1 MYKKVDTDLNFLP
14 REKEVLAF
22 WKQNRVFEKSVELR
36 RGAPAY
42 TFYDGPPTAN
52 GKPHIGHILTRC
64 IKDIIPRYRT
74 MKGYDVLRK
83 AGWDTHGLPVEL
95 EVERM
100 LGLDGKE
107 QIEAYGVEPFIRE
120 CKKSVWKYKSEW
132 EHMSDRVGFW
142 ADMDN
147 PYITYDNDYIES
159 EWWALKTIYEK
170 GLLYKGYKIVPY
182 CPRCGTALSS
192 HEVAQ
197 GYKDV
202 KETSAIARFFLKD
215 EPDVAILAWTT
226 TPWTLPSNVALCV
239 NADETYVRARGTDGH
254 VYILAEALCA
264 SVLGEGAEI
273 LSRFEGR
280 TLEGLE
286 YEPLFDL
293 PVDFGGKRGYRVVS
307 DGYVT
312 LTDGTGVV
320 HIAPAFGEDDSRVGR
335 EWELPFLQLVDAS
348 GHLTGGTPWDG
359 LFVKDADRPILEA
372 LKESGKLFAA
382 LPFEHSY
389 PFCWRCDT
397 PLIYYA
403 RESWFIRMTAVKDKL
418 IRFNRAV
425 NWIPETIKEG
435 RMGNFLENVIDW
447 GVSRERYWGTPLPV
461 WTCSCG
467 HTHVI
472 GSRAELKAM
481 SRNCPDDI
489 ELHKPYIDQVEVL
502 CPACGKVMKREGAV
516 LDCWFDSG
524 SMPFAQWHYPFEN
537 REAFE
542 RRYPADFISEAIDQ
556 TRGWFYTLLAIS
568 TCLFDEASFKNCLV
582 LGHVQ
587 DRDGRKMSKHLG
599 NVVDPWSVLD
609 KQGADAVRWYFYTAS
624 MPWLPS
630 RFSSEAVSE
639 AQRKFMGT
647 LWNTYAFYVLYAD
660 IDGFDPTHHRL
671 VRENL
676 TEMDRFLLSR
686 LNTLVRTVDTHL
698 ENLRIT
704 EAGRA
709 LQRFVDEL
717 SNWYVRR
724 CRERYWGKDMTADK
738 EAAYMTLFTAL
749 KTLALV
755 TAPFLPFMSESI
767 YQNIVRTVDPAAP
780 LSVHLCDFPACD
792 ESFIDAALEENMERV
807 LDIVTL
813 GRSARADAGQ
823 KIRQPLPRLYVQGA
837 PLAEG
842 FARIVAEELNVKAV
856 ECVADATS
864 LLSYQVKPQL
874 RTLGPRYGKLLG
886 AIGKHL
892 SADGVGDAVV
902 AAIRDAGTYRF
913 TVDGTE
919 VELSEGDVLV
929 STQQK
934 AGLVSASDH
943 GLTVV
948 LDTNLTEALVEE
960 GFVRE
965 LVSKVQTMRKEAG
978 FEVADHISLS
988 YATGSARIR
997 AVLAAHGADVLA
1009 DVLGDALTE
1018 GPPDGYVKDW
1028 SINGEPVTLGVKR
1041 V

>member
-1 MYKKVDTDLNFLP
+1 MYKKVETDLNFLP

-22 WKQNRVFEKSVELR
+22 WKENHVFEKSVELR
-36 RGAPAY
+36 KGAPAY

-95 EVERM
+95 EVEKL

-107 QIEAYGVEPFIRE
+107 QIEQYGVEPFIQE

-132 EHMSDRVGFW
+132 EHMSDRVGYW
-142 ADMDN
+142 ADMEN
-147 PYITYDNDYIES
+147 PYVTYDDNYIES

-202 KETSAIARFFLKD
+202 KETSAIARFFLRD

-239 NADETYVRARGTDGH
+239 NASETYARVKAADGH
-254 VYILAEALCA
+254 VYIMAEALVS
-264 SVLGEGAEI
+264 SVLGEDAEI
-273 LSRFEGR
+273 LSRFDGSELVGV
-280 TLEGLE
+280 E
-286 YEPLFDL
+286 YLPLFEL
-293 PVDFGGKRGYRVVS
+293 PVNFGSRKGYRVVS

-320 HIAPAFGEDDSRVGR
+320 HIAPAFGEDDSRVGK

-348 GHLTGGTPWDG
+348 GHLCGGTPWDG
-359 LFVKDADRPILEA
+359 LFVKDADKPILAALEA
-372 LKESGKLFAA
+372 SGKLFAA

-403 RESWFIRMTAVKDKL
+403 RESWFIKMTAVKDKL
-418 IRFNRAV
+418 IAFNRSI

-461 WTCSCG
+461 WTCECG

-502 CPACGKVMKREGAV
+502 CPACGKVMKRESAV

-537 REAFE
+537 KAAFE

-568 TCLFDEASFKNCLV
+568 TCLFDVPSFQNCLV

-587 DRDGRKMSKHLG
+587 DKDGRKMSKHLG

-609 KQGADAVRWYFYTAS
+609 KQGADAVRWYFYTGS

-630 RFSSEAVSE
+630 RFSADAVSE

-660 IDGFDPTHHRL
+660 IDGFDPTRHAL

-676 TEMDRFLLSR
+676 SEMDRFLLSR
-686 LNTLVRTVDTHL
+686 LNTLVKTVDEHL
-698 ENLRIT
+698 EALRIT
-704 EAGRA
+704 EAGRT

-724 CRERYWGKDMTADK
+724 CRERYWGKDMTPDK
-738 EAAYMTLFTAL
+738 EAAYMTLYTAL

-755 TAPFLPFMSESI
+755 CAPFLPFMSESI
-767 YQNIVRTVDPAAP
+767 YQNIVRTVDSAAP
-780 LSVHLCDFPACD
+780 LSVHLCDYPAYD
-792 ESFIDAALEENMERV
+792 ASFVDADLEENMERV

-813 GRSARADAGQ
+813 SRSARNTANQ
-823 KIRQPLPRLYVQGA
+823 KIRQPLPKLYVQGA
-837 PLAEG
+837 PLEAG
-842 FARIVAEELNVKAV
+842 FLAIIAEELNVKAV
-856 ECVADATS
+856 ECIEDAS
-864 LLSYQVKPQL
+864 NLLSYQVKPQL

-886 AIGKHL
+886 AISKHL
-892 SADGVGDAVV
+892 AGDGVGDAVV
-902 AAIRDAGTYRF
+902 SAIRGSGAYR
-913 TVDGTE
+913 TVLEGTE
-919 VELSEGDVLV
+919 IELAEADVQIF
-929 STQQK
+929 TKQK
-934 AGLVSASDH
+934 AGLVSESDH

-948 LDTNLTEALVEE
+948 LDTNLTDALIDE

-965 LVSKVQTMRKEAG
+965 IVSKVQTMRKEAG
-978 FEVADHISLS
+978 FEVADHIVLS
-988 YATGSARIR
+988 HTGSGKIERI
-997 AVLAAHGADVLA
+997 LAAFGSDVLA
-1009 DVLGDALTE
+1009 DVLGDALISGT
-1018 GPPDGYVKDW
+1018 PDGYVKEW
-1028 SINGEPVTLGVKR
+1028 NINGETVTLGVKR

>member
-1 MYKKVDTDLNFLP
+1 
-14 REKEVLAF
+14 
-22 WKQNRVFEKSVELR
+22 
-36 RGAPAY
+36 
-42 TFYDGPPTAN
+42 
-52 GKPHIGHILTRC
+52 
-64 IKDIIPRYRT
+64 
-74 MKGYDVLRK
+74 
-83 AGWDTHGLPVEL
+83 
-95 EVERM
+95 
-100 LGLDGKE
+100 
-107 QIEAYGVEPFIRE
+107 
-120 CKKSVWKYKSEW
+120 
-132 EHMSDRVGFW
+132 
-142 ADMDN
+142 
-147 PYITYDNDYIES
+147 
-159 EWWALKTIYEK
+159 
-170 GLLYKGYKIVPY
+170 
-182 CPRCGTALSS
+182 
-192 HEVAQ
+192 
-197 GYKDV
+197 
-202 KETSAIARFFLKD
+202 
-215 EPDVAILAWTT
+215 
-226 TPWTLPSNVALCV
+226 
-239 NADETYVRARGTDGH
+239 
-254 VYILAEALCA
+254 
-264 SVLGEGAEI
+264 
-273 LSRFEGR
+273 
-280 TLEGLE
+280 
-286 YEPLFDL
+286 
-293 PVDFGGKRGYRVVS
+293 
-307 DGYVT
+307 
-312 LTDGTGVV
+312 
-320 HIAPAFGEDDSRVGR
+320 
-335 EWELPFLQLVDAS
+335 
-348 GHLTGGTPWDG
+348 
-359 LFVKDADRPILEA
+359 
-372 LKESGKLFAA
+372 
-382 LPFEHSY
+382 
-389 PFCWRCDT
+389 
-397 PLIYYA
+397 
-403 RESWFIRMTAVKDKL
+403 
-418 IRFNRAV
+418 
-425 NWIPETIKEG
+425 
-435 RMGNFLENVIDW
+435 MGNFLENVIDW

-902 AAIRDAGTYRF
+902 AAIRGAGVYRF

-948 LDTNLTEALVEE
+948 LDTNLTEELIDE
-960 GFVRE
+960 GVARE
-965 LVSKVQTMRKEAG
+965 LVSKLQTMRKEAG
-978 FEVADHISLS
+978 YNVTDRINIGYVAS
-988 YATGSARIR
+988 GR
-997 AVLAAHGADVLA
+997 AEKVLQGGAVKADVLC
-1009 DVLGDALTE
+1009 DKIESGVE
-1018 GPPDGYVKDW
+1018 GCDYVKEWDV
-1028 SINGEPVTLGVKR
+1028 NGEKVTLGVKKA
-1041 V
+1041 